1 MKDYIGQIDL
11 IEMRATN
18 AVDQVLRD
26 IQKEL
31 IQPFCDKYRLKF
43 WSGMGGYNFITR
55 GKKDLLDSAARDNPS
70 GKGYHVEIYVKRPYR
85 KTQCGKELEE
95 ILKVLEHVC
104 ILCNATCAIGAYL
117 TDYDAT
123 QQSKG

>member
-1 MKDYIGQIDL
+1 
-11 IEMRATN
+11 MRASN

-70 GKGYHVEIYVKRPYR
+70 GNGHHIEIYVKRPYR

-104 ILCNATCAIGAYL
+104 TLCNATCSIGAYL

-123 QQSKG
+123 QQTKG

>member
-1 MKDYIGQIDL
+1 MKDYKGQIKL
-11 IEMRATN
+11 IEMRASN

-26 IQKEL
+26 IQKEV
-31 IQPFCDKYRLKF
+31 IEPFCNKYRIKF

-55 GKKDLLDSAARDNPS
+55 GGKDILDSGVCDNPS
-70 GKGYHVEIYVKRPYR
+70 GKGYHIEIYVKRPYR
-85 KTQCGKELEE
+85 KTQCGKELVKL
-95 ILKVLEHVC
+95 IKLLEHRS

-123 QQSKG
+123 PQSKG

>member
-1 MKDYIGQIDL
+1 MKDYIGQIKL
-11 IEMRATN
+11 IELRASN

-31 IQPFCDKYRLKF
+31 VEPFCDKYRIKF

-55 GKKDLLDSAARDNPS
+55 GGKDLLDSGVLNNPS
-70 GKGYHVEIYVKRPYR
+70 GKGYHVEIYVKRPYKR
-85 KTQCGKELEE
+85 TQCGKELEE
-95 ILKVLEHVC
+95 LMKVLKHVS
-104 ILCNATCAIGAYL
+104 ILCNATCSIGAYL

-123 QQSKG
+123 QLTKG